1 MRAKRTGVWLIGACG
16 NVGMLSIVGARA
28 IARGLAGTAGMVTEL
43 KELRELD
50 LPGLDDLVFGGHE
63 VGGTGLLDAARAFGR
78 RAGVVSERML
88 ERLEDELTGIQQN
101 IRPGVGGAPVRTLD
115 GAARAEG
122 PSASVRVIQQDLAE
136 FRAQHDLGSVVVVN
150 VATTEP
156 LPDARP
162 EWESLT
168 KLRAALDDE
177 RAEVFPVSLLYAYAA
192 LDAGCAY
199 VNFTPS
205 LGSAVPALDEL
216 ARARGTVHA
225 GRDGKTGE
233 TLVKTTLAPLFALR
247 NLRVLAWEGYNM
259 LGNPD
264 GEALRDPQTRASKTT
279 SKDRSLRA
287 ILGEQ
292 AGHSSVHIDFVPSLD
307 DWKVAF
313 DYIHFEGFLGAKMA
327 MQFTWQGCDSALA
340 APLVLDLV
348 RLAAYAQQSGEKG
361 TMEHLACFFKDPA
374 GVEVHSFEEQFHLL
388 RRYVQDHRAS
398 GGASGGGRQAV

>member
-1 MRAKRTGVWLIGACG
+1 MNTKTGIWLIGACG
-16 NVGMLSIVGARA
+16 NVAALTIVGARA
-28 IARGLAGTAGMVTEL
+28 IARGLAGRTGMVTEL
-43 KELRELD
+43 KELRELA
-50 LPGLDDLVFGGHE
+50 LVPVEEMVFGGHE
-63 VGGTGLLDAARAFGR
+63 ISGRTVLEASREFAR
-78 RAGVVSERML
+78 RAGVISDRLLDAVAPDL
-88 ERLEDELTGIQQN
+88 EEIQKE
-101 IRPGVGGAPVRTLD
+101 IRPGFHGRPVHSLD
-115 GAARAEG
+115 SSRRHAES
-122 PSASVRVIQQDLAE
+122 PTEVVSAIQSDLLDFKERHGLA
-136 FRAQHDLGSVVVVN
+136 DVVVVN
-150 VATTEP
+150 VATTEQKP
-156 LPDARP
+156 EARR

-168 KLRAALDDE
+168 RLREALDHDRGE
-177 RAEVFPVSLLYAYAA
+177 AFTPSILYAYAA
-192 LDAGCAY
+192 LDLGCPY

-205 LGSAVPALDEL
+205 TGASIPALDEL

-264 GEALRDPQTRASKTT
+264 GEALRDPQTRASKAK
-279 SKDRSLRA
+279 SKDRSLNA

-340 APLVLDLV
+340 APLVLDLA
-348 RLAAYAQQSGEKG
+348 RLAAFSQARGERG
-361 TMEHLACFFKDPA
+361 TLEHLACFFKDPA
-374 GVEVHSFEEQFHLL
+374 GVEVHSFEEQFRLL
-388 RRYVQDHRAS
+388 RRYVESVRA
-398 GGASGGGRQAV
+398 AGRKAV

>member
-1 MRAKRTGVWLIGACG
+1 MRAKTGVWLIGACG
-16 NVGMLSIVGARA
+16 NVGMLTIVGARA
-28 IARGLAGTAGMVTEL
+28 IARGLAGTTGMVSEL
-43 KELRELD
+43 KELRDLD
-50 LPGLDDLVFGGHE
+50 LPRSDDLVFGGHE
-63 VGGTGLLDAARAFGR
+63 VSGRSLVESARSFGR
-78 RAGVVSERML
+78 RAGVVSDRML
-88 ERLEDELTGIQQN
+88 EKLEGDLDAIQRE

-115 GAARAEG
+115 KQVRAHG
-122 PSASVRVIQQDLAE
+122 PGEAVATIQKDLAA
-136 FRAQHDLGSVVVVN
+136 FRKRNALENVVVIN
-150 VATTEP
+150 VATTERLKEP
-156 LPDARP
+156 QP
-162 EWESLT
+162 EWNSLT
-168 KLRAALDDE
+168 DLRGALDDD
-177 RAEVFPVSLLYAYAA
+177 RAEVFPTSLLYAYAA

-205 LGSAVPALDEL
+205 LGSSVPALDEL

-264 GEALRDPQTRASKTT
+264 GEALRDPQTRASKTV

-307 DWKVAF
+307 DWKVAY
-313 DYIHFEGFLGAKMA
+313 DYIHFEGFLGARMS

-340 APLVLDLV
+340 APLVLDLA
-348 RLAAYAQQSGEKG
+348 RLASFAQMRGERG
-361 TMEHLACFFKDPA
+361 TLDHLACFFKDPQ
-374 GVEVHSFEEQFHLL
+374 GCDVHSFEQQFALL
-388 RRYVQDHRAS
+388 RRYVDAARA
-398 GGASGGGRQAV
+398 AGGRQAI